1 MAGEVLVDALPYHDK
16 GYDEPGEKEAVIF
29 HIIIYKRSILLY
41 ILLWICKDL
50 FVHSFA
56 VSKYRFWELCSLG
69 IRYPCIFDTCP
80 FKKKHGVYFADTL

>member
-1 MAGEVLVDALPYHDK
+1 MVSDYLSERKKTKIKMAGEVLVDALPYHDK

-50 FVHSFA
+50 FVHSVSVHSFA
-56 VSKYRFWELCSLG
+56 VSKYRF
-69 IRYPCIFDTCP
+69 
-80 FKKKHGVYFADTL
+80 